1 MFGHYRQFEG
11 MTEQEVSAD
20 LRAKADERKQQAL
33 ARVEPLDL
41 SATTWPEYP
50 PSTVVNAITYAA
62 RRGLH
67 RYLDRHATALRSEL
81 SHTLG
86 VAEERLVVGD
96 GAAQLLG
103 AAAQALLEP
112 LDELVTPWPS
122 YGLYPVIAH
131 RARGHAVP
139 VPGFGAQAVLRAVN
153 ERTRIVALCNPND
166 PTGELVAVDEL
177 RALLAALPD
186 RVIVLLDEALRDF
199 VDAEER
205 DAALALVDEFPRL
218 LVFRTFSKAWG
229 LAGLRVG
236 YAIGGPGAE
245 ALLEQLEPELG
256 LNELAQAGAL
266 EALRHTGAVVAG
278 RTAMVA
284 AERTRL
290 TAAVRDL
297 GLHVTP
303 SQANVLWLRAERI
316 DGGELTRRLERHGVI
331 VAPGGRWAT
340 APACARRSS
349 APRPATACCGRWSS
363 AAQRDLA
370 ARAPHVGEV
379 VAREHHDAVAAAP
392 PHGERVARARARQRV
407 DAGAAQRHPASLGR
421 ALLQRGAAIGHR
433 GADRIP
439 AGARARRRSGA
450 RAGRRAARCG
460 PRRSGW
466 RRRSSCAWSGAG
478 GPSPTAGQ
486 P

>member
-1 MFGHYRQFEG
+1 MFRHYKQFEG
-11 MTEQEVSAD
+11 MTEQEISAD
-20 LRAKADERKQQAL
+20 LRAASQERRQQAL
-33 ARVEPLDL
+33 ARVEPVDL
-41 SATTWPEYP
+41 STTTWPEYP

-81 SHTLG
+81 AHALG

-122 YGLYPVIAH
+122 YGLYPAIAH

-139 VPGFGAQAVLRAVN
+139 VPGFGARAVLRAVN
-153 ERTRIVALCNPND
+153 ERTRLIALCNPND

-177 RALLAALPD
+177 RTLLEALPE
-186 RVIVLLDEALRDF
+186 RVVVLLDEALRDF

-266 EALRHTGAVVAG
+266 EALRHAGGVVAG
-278 RTAMVA
+278 RCAMVA
-284 AERTRL
+284 SERARL
-290 TAAVRDL
+290 SEALRDL
-297 GLHVTP
+297 GVDVAP
-303 SQANVLWLRAERI
+303 SQANVLWLRA
-316 DGGELTRRLERHGVI
+316 DGVNGGELARRLDRHGVI
-331 VAPGGRWAT
+331 VA
-340 APACARRSS
+340 
-349 APRPATACCGRWSS
+349 
-363 AAQRDLA
+363 
-370 ARAPHVGEV
+370 
-379 VAREHHDAVAAAP
+379 
-392 PHGERVARARARQRV
+392 
-407 DAGAAQRHPASLGR
+407 
-421 ALLQRGAAIGHR
+421 
-433 GADRIP
+433 
-439 AGARARRRSGA
+439 
-450 RAGRRAARCG
+450 
-460 PRRSGW
+460 
-466 RRRSSCAWSGAG
+466 AG
-478 GPSPTAGQ
+478 GPLGDDARVRAAIQRPEAGDRLLRALELSAAR
-486 P
+486 

>member
-139 VPGFGAQAVLRAVN
+139 VPAS
-153 ERTRIVALCNPND
+153 ERRPSCARSTSARGSSRCAIPMTPPASSSRS
-166 PTGELVAVDEL
+166 TSS

-290 TAAVRDL
+290 T
-297 GLHVTP
+297 
-303 SQANVLWLRAERI
+303 
-316 DGGELTRRLERHGVI
+316 
-331 VAPGGRWAT
+331 GRCAT
-340 APACARRSS
+340 SGCTSRPARPTCSGCARSGS
-349 APRPATACCGRWSS
+349 TA
-363 AAQRDLA
+363 
-370 ARAPHVGEV
+370 
-379 VAREHHDAVAAAP
+379 
-392 PHGERVARARARQRV
+392 
-407 DAGAAQRHPASLGR
+407 AS
-421 ALLQRGAAIGHR
+421 
-433 GADRIP
+433 
-439 AGARARRRSGA
+439 
-450 RAGRRAARCG
+450 
-460 PRRSGW
+460 
-466 RRRSSCAWSGAG
+466 
-478 GPSPTAGQ
+478 
-486 P
+486 

>member
-1 MFGHYRQFEG
+1 MFGHYRQFQG
-11 MTEQEVSAD
+11 MSEQEVSAQ
-20 LRAKADERKQQAL
+20 LRAASAERKRNAL
-33 ARVEPLDL
+33 ARVEPIDL

-81 SHTLG
+81 AHALG

-122 YGLYPVIAH
+122 YGLYPAIAH

-139 VPGFGAQAVLRAVN
+139 VPGFGTQAVLRAVN
-153 ERTRIVALCNPND
+153 ERTRLVALCNPND
-166 PTGELVAVDEL
+166 PTGELVAVDDL
-177 RALLAALPD
+177 RALLDALPE
-186 RVIVLLDEALRDF
+186 RVVVLLDEALRDF

-205 DAALALVDEFPRL
+205 DAALALVEEFPRL

-266 EALRHTGAVVAG
+266 EALRHAGGVVAG
-278 RTAMVA
+278 RCAMVA

-290 TAAVRDL
+290 SDAVRDL
-297 GLHVTP
+297 GLHVAP
-303 SQANVLWLRAERI
+303 SQANVLWLRTEGV
-316 DGGELTRRLERHGVI
+316 DGGELARRLERHGVI
-331 VAPGGRWAT
+331 VAPGGPLGDGECVRA
-340 APACARRSS
+340 AIQ
-349 APRPATACCGRWSS
+349 RP
-363 AAQRDLA
+363 
-370 ARAPHVGEV
+370 E
-379 VAREHHDAVAAAP
+379 
-392 PHGERVARARARQRV
+392 
-407 DAGAAQRHPASLGR
+407 AGDRLLR
-421 ALLQRGAAIGHR
+421 ALEL
-433 GADRIP
+433 
-439 AGARARRRSGA
+439 SGA
-450 RAGRRAARCG
+450 R
-460 PRRSGW
+460 
-466 RRRSSCAWSGAG
+466 
-478 GPSPTAGQ
+478 
-486 P
+486 